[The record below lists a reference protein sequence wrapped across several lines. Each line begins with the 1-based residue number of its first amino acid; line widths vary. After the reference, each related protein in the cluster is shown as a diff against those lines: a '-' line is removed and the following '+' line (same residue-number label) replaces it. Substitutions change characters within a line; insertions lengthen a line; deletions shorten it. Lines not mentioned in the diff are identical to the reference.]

1 MILCG
6 SYRKNGT
13 FFLHRKALFLP
24 VSSPAYLEVSTSHL
38 CLLHSSPFPCIKS
51 PILHLL
57 ILSLFLFICECKA
70 AFIHGYHREKSS
82 LCHTSSSHQQHIQS
96 TARAHTHRRVCIFMA
111 TWIQSA
117 WCWYER
123 SAAQL
128 ADKGAEDVARTIIS
142 SASQIYVEQQRES
155 RVMIDTERRLRLE
168 VDRGK

>member
-13 FFLHRKALFLP
+13 FVLHRKHCFLP

-57 ILSLFLFICECKA
+57 ILSLSLFICECKA

-96 TARAHTHRRVCIFMA
+96 TARTHAHTDVCVYLWPHGYSQHGAGMSGRQLSSQ
-111 TWIQSA
+111 TKELKMLQGLLSA
-117 WCWYER
+117 VR
-123 SAAQL
+123 
-128 ADKGAEDVARTIIS
+128 AR
-142 SASQIYVEQQRES
+142 Y
-155 RVMIDTERRLRLE
+155 M
-168 VDRGK
+168 

>member
-1 MILCG
+1 MEL
-6 SYRKNGT
+6 
-13 FFLHRKALFLP
+13 FFCTEKHCFLP

-38 CLLHSSPFPCIKS
+38 CLLHSSPCIKS

-57 ILSLFLFICECKA
+57 ILSLSLFICECKA
-70 AFIHGYHREKSS
+70 AFIHGYQREIQFMP
-82 LCHTSSSHQQHIQS
+82 HQFFPPTTYTKH
-96 TARAHTHRRVCIFMA
+96 RAHTCTHRRVCIFMA

-155 RVMIDTERRLRLE
+155 RVMIDTERRRRLE